1 MLHDGWAAAWVRVQ
15 PVVLCC
21 MSVPLSH
28 PAFQS
33 VFTLTIQWRQ
43 KMSKS
48 PRRTAIWWALPE
60 PPAGHWCEGWPE
72 GLTPSSGLWQTWQG
86 LETVMQ
92 PLASFSISDL
102 VVDAQTS
109 TGSAMI
115 TEITGWKFWT
125 TVRLHWCSVSCSS
138 WRMKKL
144 TPLTGPHAHL
154 TQFNRTPVWQV
165 LCFGISDVTRLHLRL
180 SRSPAMPW
188 SGTWRRSSR
197 RTILK
202 CCNDILATWTSLPH
216 NLCLWIQPNYVAS
229 FRSSHITIDI
239 QHDFVSQWDLMCFR
253 CSFIFFWAVYISCDT
268 DAQSWK
274 SFWTKRGSK
283 I

>member
-1 MLHDGWAAAWVRVQ
+1 MLHDGWAAAWVGVQ

-43 KMSKS
+43 KMSKG

-115 TEITGWKFWT
+115 TEITRWKFWT
-125 TVRLHWCSVSCSS
+125 TVRLRWCSVSCSS

-154 TQFNRTPVWQV
+154 TQFNRTPVWHYV
-165 LCFGISDVTRLHLRL
+165 LVYPMSPDCTSDCLGAQRCPGPELEGDPPGE
-180 SRSPAMPW
+180 SFWNAAMTFWLP
-188 SGTWRRSSR
+188 G
-197 RTILK
+197 
-202 CCNDILATWTSLPH
+202 LA
-216 NLCLWIQPNYVAS
+216 
-229 FRSSHITIDI
+229 SHITCVFEFS
-239 QHDFVSQWDLMCFR
+239 QTMWHPFVPVTSL
-253 CSFIFFWAVYISCDT
+253 
-268 DAQSWK
+268 
-274 SFWTKRGSK
+274 
-283 I
+283 